1 MEIHTS
7 NCPKCGS
14 VFRQNLRNLCST
26 CIQEENIFLDRC
38 SNYLWKH
45 PSTHTRQLS
54 DVTGTPIELLTDWV
68 RAGKFPSTYSQ
79 LDYPCESCRSPIYA
93 GRLCHSCLGTFRSTR
108 AGYSNPCAPPCNSSI
123 ILSCRARQ
131 RLLSL
136 AAYAHHFC
144 KMDK

>member
-14 VFRQNLRNLCST
+14 VFRQNLRNLCSS

-68 RAGKFPSTYSQ
+68 RAGKFPPHTVSLIILVNPAVPLFMQEDFAIPAWVHSVRPRWIFKPVCPAVQQQDYSQ
-79 LDYPCESCRSPIYA
+79 LQGASKAIKPSCLCRSF
-93 GRLCHSCLGTFRSTR
+93 L
-108 AGYSNPCAPPCNSSI
+108 
-123 ILSCRARQ
+123 
-131 RLLSL
+131 
-136 AAYAHHFC
+136 
-144 KMDK
+144 

>member
-14 VFRQNLRNLCST
+14 VFRQNLRNLCTT
-26 CIQEENIFLDRC
+26 CIQEENIFFDRC

-54 DVTGTPIELLTDWV
+54 DVTGTPMDLLIDWV
-68 RAGKFPSTYSQ
+68 RTGKFPSTYSQ

-93 GRLCHSCLGTFRSTR
+93 GRLCHSCLGTFRSAALDIQSRVSRRTTAGTFSVAGR
-108 AGYSNPCAPPCNSSI
+108 AKSY
-123 ILSCRARQ
+123 
-131 RLLSL
+131 
-136 AAYAHHFC
+136 
-144 KMDK
+144 

>member
-68 RAGKFPSTYSQ
+68 RAGKFPPHTVS
-79 LDYPCESCRSPIYA
+79 LIILVSPAVPLFMQETLSFLSGYIPF
-93 GRLCHSCLGTFRSTR
+93 GR
-108 AGYSNPCAPPCNSSI
+108 AGYSNPCAPPCNNSI